1 MFSDL
6 PAWMQQVAAVFP
18 LKWMAQGMRSV
29 FLPEAAKTIEPAGSW
44 EHGPTAAILA
54 AYLVLGLVVAVRTF
68 RWRRRD
74 DG

>member
-1 MFSDL
+1 
-6 PAWMQQVAAVFP
+6 
-18 LKWMAQGMRSV
+18 MRSV

-54 AYLVLGLVVAVRTF
+54 AYLVLGLVVALRTF